1 MAKTDGI
8 LKLSAP
14 IGADVLNVTDCIS
27 GNMRLIDAYAT
38 KLDGDIGNKDTL
50 TTTNKTVVGAIN
62 EVNGFKST
70 VLDTLEEVAANTQVH
85 KPAGALALKQ
95 ANINLTNELVAKE
108 TKIANLQAQVA
119 RLNTDLS
126 NTTNALTRATSELTS
141 ISNNMV
147 AWNNPTFANGLAQ
160 NGHCFWRRF
169 GNLVTFHFC
178 VQNVPTGRFEMLYGM
193 PGAVATSIF
202 AFHTVYGAGNGC
214 LIIDTNGTCVLDAVT
229 SRANS
234 SVDGSYICV

>member
-62 EVNGFKST
+62 EVNVFKST

-126 NTTNALTRATSELTS
+126 NTNASLSG
-141 ISNNMV
+141 ISNRPYV
-147 AWNNPTFANGLAQ
+147 LEHGT
-160 NGHCFWRRF
+160 
-169 GNLVTFHFC
+169 
-178 VQNVPTGRFEMLYGM
+178 NV
-193 PGAVATSIF
+193 
-202 AFHTVYGAGNGC
+202 N
-214 LIIDTNGTCVLDAVT
+214 
-229 SRANS
+229 
-234 SVDGSYICV
+234 GSYEKWSDGTLTMHGSGESNDASICTITYPIHFRDSAYSLIATPQYNLTTVVFALSVQKKDNTSSYVYTRQMNGAALSHVFISWQASGYWR